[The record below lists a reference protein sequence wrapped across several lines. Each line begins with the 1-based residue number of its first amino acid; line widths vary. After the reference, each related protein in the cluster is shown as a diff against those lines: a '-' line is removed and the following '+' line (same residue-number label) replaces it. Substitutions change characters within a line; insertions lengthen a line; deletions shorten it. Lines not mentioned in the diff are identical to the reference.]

1 MQKYSMSNK
10 ASIMSVLTLIISLV
24 VIGLVSTGCG
34 GGGGPATFTLSGTAV
49 LPGTSTPNLNTYTVN
64 VDNGLSSGSSV
75 GGHITA
81 AVPSSI
87 ITSNGATITLAF
99 TDSNGAP
106 SGTATVTVT
115 GANLNGNTIN
125 LGNVPVGPPTSPV

>member
-34 GGGGPATFTLSGTAV
+34 GGGGPATYTLSGTAV
-49 LPGTSTPNLNTYTVN
+49 QPGTSTPNLNTYTVN
-64 VDNGLSSGSSV
+64 VDNGLATGSSV
-75 GGHITA
+75 AGHITA
-81 AVPSSI
+81 AVPSTI
-87 ITSNGATITLAF
+87 ITSNGATITLTF
-99 TDSNGAP
+99 TDAGGNLV
-106 SGTATVTVT
+106 GTQTVTVT
-115 GANLNGNTIN
+115 GANLSGNTIN